1 MRNEIILSQSGVV
14 LRLLCASFGSLNS
27 LYMLSNTFSLLA
39 VVGPGIYLNALLP
52 IDGRIKN
59 HFYEAST
66 HAALTCFLGFDPKAS
81 LSMHSLLTIIHT
93 HYFLTR

>member
-1 MRNEIILSQSGVV
+1 
-14 LRLLCASFGSLNS
+14 
-27 LYMLSNTFSLLA
+27 MLSNTFSLLA

-66 HAALTCFLGFDPKAS
+66 HAALTCFLGFKPKAS
-81 LSMHSLLTIIHT
+81 LFMQSLLRPVSVQVASFIAQ
-93 HYFLTR
+93 LPRLKTRYKCQ